1 MTRFFV
7 RSLLTLAVLAVSI
20 RTAHADRGAV
30 ADALGKLSEY
40 ADGLASSAARS
51 GDRAVRKKLAPKTTD
66 VADDLGALASR
77 TRKDVA
83 YTALAREAAA
93 IGRDAAAL
101 VELADEAEDK
111 AERKALRAQA
121 VALEQGIAT
130 VRGVMEALAREDDKP
145 KQPAKPVPMKQA
157 AFEQLVGAIRAA
169 SFDDDKLEVVRH
181 AAQTNWFSSNQ
192 VAAVMDLLSFDEG
205 KIDAAV
211 AMWPHITDPE
221 NSFVIFKK
229 LAFDSSREELRKRVG
244 K

>member
-1 MTRFFV
+1 MTRLLI
-7 RSLLTLAVLAVSI
+7 RSLITFAALLLWTHA
-20 RTAHADRGAV
+20 AHADRTAV

-40 ADGLASSAARS
+40 ADGIAKAASRS
-51 GDRAVRKKLAPKTTD
+51 EDRAVRKRLAPRVTD
-66 VADDLGALASR
+66 IADDLGALARR

-83 YTALAREAAA
+83 YATLAREAAM
-93 IGRDAAAL
+93 IGRDAGAL

-121 VALEQGIAT
+121 VALEQGVAT
-130 VRGVMEALAREDDKP
+130 VKGVLDALARDDDKP
-145 KQPAKPVPMKQA
+145 KQPAKRAPMKQA
-157 AFEQLVGAIRAA
+157 AFEQLVQTVRAA

-181 AAQTNWFSSNQ
+181 AAQTNWFSANQ
-192 VAAVMDLLSFDEG
+192 VAAVMELFSFDDG

-211 AMWPHITDPE
+211 AMWPRITDPE

>member
-1 MTRFFV
+1 MTRYFV
-7 RSLLTLAVLAVSI
+7 RSLLTLTVLLLSI
-20 RTAHADRGAV
+20 RPAHADRGAV
-30 ADALGKLSEY
+30 ADAFGKLSEY
-40 ADGLASSAARS
+40 AEGLAASAARS
-51 GDRAVRKKLAPKTTD
+51 GDRAVRKKLAPRTTD

-77 TRKDVA
+77 ARKDVSYA
-83 YTALAREAAA
+83 TLAREAAA
-93 IGRDAAAL
+93 IGRDAALL
-101 VELADEAEDK
+101 VELTDEAEDK

-121 VALEQGIAT
+121 VALEQGVAT
-130 VRGVMEALAREDDKP
+130 VRGVLEALAREDDRP
-145 KQPAKPVPMKQA
+145 KQPAKPVPMKAA

-169 SFDDDKLEVVRH
+169 SFDDDKVEVVRH
-181 AAQTNWFSSNQ
+181 AAQTNFFSSNQ

-211 AMWPHITDPE
+211 AMWPRITDPE